1 VLIALKL
8 IKFFSKMN
16 KKLFVIFLSLIGT
29 GTASIMVSGIKLLS
43 QDLNPFMI
51 AFYRCLFGVII
62 MLPFMIYNYPEA
74 WKTHNIKLQFVR
86 SAINVYSMISW
97 FTAIGTLQLEKAAAI
112 GFTTPLF
119 TTILAIIFL
128 GEVIRIQRITALII
142 GFIGILVVIRP
153 GYIPFE
159 SGALWLLS
167 AAITFSIVIIIVK
180 KLTEKDSSLTTA
192 FYQMAFM
199 VPPTFLIALFFW
211 ESININQFLLFIF
224 VAIAG
229 FITQFSFA
237 QCLKMA
243 ETTFIMPIQFT
254 KLIWLSLIGYFFFME
269 VPDIW
274 TWIGASI
281 IFSSILFIAYREAIN
296 KNSLLKTKKVD
307 KLISNY

>member
-1 VLIALKL
+1 
-8 IKFFSKMN
+8 MN

-29 GTASIMVSGIKLLS
+29 GTAAIMVSGIKLLS
-43 QDLNPFMI
+43 QDLNPFII

-128 GEVIRIQRITALII
+128 GEVIRIQRITALIV

-199 VPPTFLIALFFW
+199 VPPTFFIALFFW

-254 KLIWLSLIGYFFFME
+254 KLVWLSLIGYFFFME

>member
-1 VLIALKL
+1 
-8 IKFFSKMN
+8 MN

-29 GTASIMVSGIKLLS
+29 GTAAIMVSGIKLLS

-128 GEVIRIQRITALII
+128 GEVIRIQRITALIV

-211 ESININQFLLFIF
+211 ESININQILLFIF

-274 TWIGASI
+274 TLIGASI

>member
-1 VLIALKL
+1 
-8 IKFFSKMN
+8 MN
-16 KKLFVIFLSLIGT
+16 KKLFVILLSLLGT
-29 GTASIMVSGIKLLS
+29 GTAAIMVSGIKLLS
-43 QDLNPFMI
+43 QDLNPFII

-128 GEVIRIQRITALII
+128 GEVIRIQRITALIV

-199 VPPTFLIALFFW
+199 VPPTFFIALFFW

-254 KLIWLSLIGYFFFME
+254 KLIWLSFIGYFFFME

>member
-1 VLIALKL
+1 
-8 IKFFSKMN
+8 
-16 KKLFVIFLSLIGT
+16 
-29 GTASIMVSGIKLLS
+29 MVSGIKLLS
-43 QDLNPFMI
+43 QDLNPFII

-128 GEVIRIQRITALII
+128 GEVIRIQRITALIV

-199 VPPTFLIALFFW
+199 VPPTFFIALFFW
-211 ESININQFLLFIF
+211 ESINISQFLLFIF

-296 KNSLLKTKKVD
+296 KNSLLKTKRVD
-307 KLISNY
+307 KIISNY

>member
-1 VLIALKL
+1 
-8 IKFFSKMN
+8 MN
-16 KKLFVIFLSLIGT
+16 KKLIVIFLSLIGT
-29 GTASIMVSGIKLLS
+29 GTAAIMVSGIKLLS

-62 MLPFMIYNYPEA
+62 MLPFMIYNHPDA
-74 WKTHNIKLQFVR
+74 WKTHNTKLQFIR
-86 SAINVYSMISW
+86 CSINVYSMISW
-97 FTAIGTLQLEKAAAI
+97 FTAIGTLQLEKAAVI

-128 GEVIRIQRITALII
+128 GEVIRVQRISALII

-167 AAITFSIVIIIVK
+167 AALTFSIVIIIVK

-211 ESININQFLLFIF
+211 ESVNLNQIFIFIF

-254 KLIWLSLIGYFFFME
+254 KLIWLSVIGYLFFKE
-269 VPDIW
+269 IPDIW
-274 TWIGASI
+274 TWLGGSI
-281 IFSSILFIAYREAIN
+281 IFSSILFIAYRETIN
-296 KNSLLKTKKVD
+296 KNNLLKSKKVD
-307 KLISNY
+307 KLLSNF

>member
-1 VLIALKL
+1 
-8 IKFFSKMN
+8 MN

-29 GTASIMVSGIKLLS
+29 GTAAIMVSGIKLLS
-43 QDLNPFMI
+43 QDLNPFII

-128 GEVIRIQRITALII
+128 GEVIRIQRITALIV

-199 VPPTFLIALFFW
+199 VPPTFFIALFFW

-254 KLIWLSLIGYFFFME
+254 KLIWLSLIGYFFLKE

>member
-1 VLIALKL
+1 
-8 IKFFSKMN
+8 MN

-29 GTASIMVSGIKLLS
+29 GTAAIMVSGIKLLS

-86 SAINVYSMISW
+86 CAINVYSMISW

-128 GEVIRIQRITALII
+128 GEVIRIQRITALIV

-199 VPPTFLIALFFW
+199 VPPTFFIALFFW
-211 ESININQFLLFIF
+211 ESINISQFLLFIF

>member
-1 VLIALKL
+1 
-8 IKFFSKMN
+8 MN
-16 KKLFVIFLSLIGT
+16 KKLFVILLSLLGT
-29 GTASIMVSGIKLLS
+29 GTAAIMVSGIKLLS
-43 QDLNPFMI
+43 QDLNPFII

-128 GEVIRIQRITALII
+128 GEVIRIQRITALIV
-142 GFIGILVVIRP
+142 GFIGILVVVRP

-167 AAITFSIVIIIVK
+167 AAISFSIVIIIVK

-199 VPPTFLIALFFW
+199 VPPTFFIALFFW
-211 ESININQFLLFIF
+211 ESININQILLFIF

-237 QCLKMA
+237 QCLKLA

>member
-1 VLIALKL
+1 
-8 IKFFSKMN
+8 MN
-16 KKLFVIFLSLIGT
+16 KKLFVILLSLLGT
-29 GTASIMVSGIKLLS
+29 GTAAIMVSGIKLLS

-119 TTILAIIFL
+119 TTILAIILL
-128 GEVIRIQRITALII
+128 GEVIRIQRITALIV

-211 ESININQFLLFIF
+211 ESININQILLFIF

>member
-1 VLIALKL
+1 
-8 IKFFSKMN
+8 MN

-29 GTASIMVSGIKLLS
+29 GTAAIMVSGIKLLS

-128 GEVIRIQRITALII
+128 GEVIRIQRITALIV

-199 VPPTFLIALFFW
+199 VPPTFFIALFFW

>member
-1 VLIALKL
+1 
-8 IKFFSKMN
+8 MN

-29 GTASIMVSGIKLLS
+29 GTAAIMVSGIKLLS
-43 QDLNPFMI
+43 QDLNPFII

-128 GEVIRIQRITALII
+128 GEVIKIQRITALIV

-167 AAITFSIVIIIVK
+167 AAISFSIVIIIVK

-199 VPPTFLIALFFW
+199 VPPTFFIALFFW
-211 ESININQFLLFIF
+211 ESININQILLFIF

>member
-1 VLIALKL
+1 
-8 IKFFSKMN
+8 MN
-16 KKLFVIFLSLIGT
+16 KKLIVIFLSLIGT
-29 GTASIMVSGIKLLS
+29 GTAAIMVSGIKLLS

-51 AFYRCLFGVII
+51 AFYRCLFGVIV
-62 MLPFMIYNYPEA
+62 MLPFMTYNHPDA
-74 WKTHNIKLQFVR
+74 WKTHNIKLQFIR
-86 SAINVYSMISW
+86 CSINVYSMISW
-97 FTAIGTLQLEKAAAI
+97 FTAIGTLQLEKAAVI

-128 GEVIRIQRITALII
+128 GEVIRVQRISALII

-167 AAITFSIVIIIVK
+167 AALTFSIVIIIVK

-211 ESININQFLLFIF
+211 ESVNLNQIFIFIF

-254 KLIWLSLIGYFFFME
+254 KLIWLSVIGYLFFKE
-269 VPDIW
+269 IPDIW
-274 TWIGASI
+274 TWLGASI
-281 IFSSILFIAYREAIN
+281 IFSSILFIAYRETIN
-296 KNSLLKTKKVD
+296 KNNLLKSKKVD
-307 KLISNY
+307 KLLSNF

>member
-1 VLIALKL
+1 
-8 IKFFSKMN
+8 MN
-16 KKLFVIFLSLIGT
+16 KKLFVILLSLLGT
-29 GTASIMVSGIKLLS
+29 GTAAIMVSGIKLLS

-62 MLPFMIYNYPEA
+62 MLPFMIYNYPDA

-128 GEVIRIQRITALII
+128 GEVIRIQRITALIV

-199 VPPTFLIALFFW
+199 VPPTFFIALFFW

>member
-1 VLIALKL
+1 
-8 IKFFSKMN
+8 MN
-16 KKLFVIFLSLIGT
+16 KKLFVILLSLIGT
-29 GTASIMVSGIKLLS
+29 GTAAIMVSGIKLLS
-43 QDLNPFMI
+43 QDLNPFII

-128 GEVIRIQRITALII
+128 GEVIRIQRITALIV
-142 GFIGILVVIRP
+142 GFIVILVVIRP
-153 GYIPFE
+153 VYIPFE
-159 SGALWLLS
+159 SAALWLLS

-199 VPPTFLIALFFW
+199 VPPTFFIALFFW

>member
-1 VLIALKL
+1 
-8 IKFFSKMN
+8 MN
-16 KKLFVIFLSLIGT
+16 KKLFVILLSLLGT
-29 GTASIMVSGIKLLS
+29 GTAAIMVSGIKLLS
-43 QDLNPFMI
+43 QDLNPFII

-128 GEVIRIQRITALII
+128 GEVIRIQRITALIV

-199 VPPTFLIALFFW
+199 VPPTFFIALFFW

-254 KLIWLSLIGYFFFME
+254 KLVWLSLIGYFFFME

>member
-1 VLIALKL
+1 
-8 IKFFSKMN
+8 MN

-29 GTASIMVSGIKLLS
+29 GTAAIMVSGIKLLS

-167 AAITFSIVIIIVK
+167 AAIAFSIVIIIVK

-199 VPPTFLIALFFW
+199 VPPTFFIALFFW
-211 ESININQFLLFIF
+211 ESINISQILLFIF

>member
-1 VLIALKL
+1 
-8 IKFFSKMN
+8 MN

-29 GTASIMVSGIKLLS
+29 GTAAIMVSGIKLLS
-43 QDLNPFMI
+43 QDLNPFII

-128 GEVIRIQRITALII
+128 GEVIRIQRITALIV

-199 VPPTFLIALFFW
+199 VPPTFFIALFFW

-296 KNSLLKTKKVD
+296 KNSLLKSKKVD

>member
-1 VLIALKL
+1 
-8 IKFFSKMN
+8 MN

-29 GTASIMVSGIKLLS
+29 GTAAIMVSGIKLLS
-43 QDLNPFMI
+43 QDLNPFII

-167 AAITFSIVIIIVK
+167 AAIAFSIVIIIVK

-199 VPPTFLIALFFW
+199 VPPTFFIALFFW
-211 ESININQFLLFIF
+211 ESININQILLFIF

>member
-1 VLIALKL
+1 
-8 IKFFSKMN
+8 MN
-16 KKLFVIFLSLIGT
+16 KKLIVIFLSLIGT
-29 GTASIMVSGIKLLS
+29 GTAAIMVSGIKLLS

-51 AFYRCLFGVII
+51 AFYRCLFGVIV
-62 MLPFMIYNYPEA
+62 MLPFMTYNHPDA
-74 WKTHNIKLQFVR
+74 WKTHNTKLQFIR
-86 SAINVYSMISW
+86 CSINVYSMISW
-97 FTAIGTLQLEKAAAI
+97 FTAIGTLQLEKAAVI

-128 GEVIRIQRITALII
+128 GEVIRVQRISALII

-167 AAITFSIVIIIVK
+167 AALTFSIVIIIVK

-211 ESININQFLLFIF
+211 ESVNLNQIFIFIF

-254 KLIWLSLIGYFFFME
+254 KLIWLSVIGYLFFKE
-269 VPDIW
+269 IPDIW
-274 TWIGASI
+274 TWLGASI
-281 IFSSILFIAYREAIN
+281 IFSSILFIAYRETIN
-296 KNSLLKTKKVD
+296 KNNLLKSKKVD
-307 KLISNY
+307 KLLSNF

>member
-1 VLIALKL
+1 
-8 IKFFSKMN
+8 MN
-16 KKLFVIFLSLIGT
+16 KKLFVILLSLLGT
-29 GTASIMVSGIKLLS
+29 GTAAIMVSGIKLLS
-43 QDLNPFMI
+43 QDLNPFII

-128 GEVIRIQRITALII
+128 GEVIRIQRITALIV

-199 VPPTFLIALFFW
+199 VPPTFFIALFFW

-296 KNSLLKTKKVD
+296 KNSLLKTKRVD
-307 KLISNY
+307 KIISNY

>member
-1 VLIALKL
+1 
-8 IKFFSKMN
+8 MN
-16 KKLFVIFLSLIGT
+16 KKLFVILLSLLGT
-29 GTASIMVSGIKLLS
+29 GTAAIMVSGIKLLS
-43 QDLNPFMI
+43 QDLNPFII

-128 GEVIRIQRITALII
+128 GEVIRIQRITALIV

-199 VPPTFLIALFFW
+199 VPPTFFIALFFW

-296 KNSLLKTKKVD
+296 KNSLLKNKKVD

>member
-1 VLIALKL
+1 
-8 IKFFSKMN
+8 MN

-29 GTASIMVSGIKLLS
+29 GTAAIMVSGIKLLS
-43 QDLNPFMI
+43 QDLNPFII

-86 SAINVYSMISW
+86 CAINVYSMISW

-128 GEVIRIQRITALII
+128 GEVIRIQRITALIV

-211 ESININQFLLFIF
+211 ESININQILLFIF

>member
-1 VLIALKL
+1 
-8 IKFFSKMN
+8 MN

-29 GTASIMVSGIKLLS
+29 GTAAIMVSGIKLLS
-43 QDLNPFMI
+43 QDLNPFII

-86 SAINVYSMISW
+86 CAINVYSMISW

-128 GEVIRIQRITALII
+128 GEVIRIQRITALIV

-199 VPPTFLIALFFW
+199 VPPTFFIALFFW

>member
-1 VLIALKL
+1 
-8 IKFFSKMN
+8 MN
-16 KKLFVIFLSLIGT
+16 KKLFVILLSLLGT
-29 GTASIMVSGIKLLS
+29 GTAAIMVSGIKLLS

-128 GEVIRIQRITALII
+128 GEVVRIQRITALIV

-199 VPPTFLIALFFW
+199 VPPTFFIALFFW

>member
-1 VLIALKL
+1 
-8 IKFFSKMN
+8 MN
-16 KKLFVIFLSLIGT
+16 KKLFVILLSLLGT
-29 GTASIMVSGIKLLS
+29 GTAAIMVSGLKLLS

-128 GEVIRIQRITALII
+128 GEVIRIQRITALIV

-199 VPPTFLIALFFW
+199 VPPTFFIALFFW
-211 ESININQFLLFIF
+211 ESININQILLFIF

>member
-1 VLIALKL
+1 
-8 IKFFSKMN
+8 MN
-16 KKLFVIFLSLIGT
+16 KKLFVILLSLLGT
-29 GTASIMVSGIKLLS
+29 GTAAIMVSGIKLLS
-43 QDLNPFMI
+43 QDLNPFII

-128 GEVIRIQRITALII
+128 GEVIRIQRITALIV

-199 VPPTFLIALFFW
+199 VPPTFFIALFFW
-211 ESININQFLLFIF
+211 ESINKNQFLLFIF

>member
-1 VLIALKL
+1 
-8 IKFFSKMN
+8 MN
-16 KKLFVIFLSLIGT
+16 KKLFVIFLSLLGT
-29 GTASIMVSGIKLLS
+29 GTAAIMVSGIKLLS
-43 QDLNPFMI
+43 QDLNPFII

-86 SAINVYSMISW
+86 CAINVYSMISW

-128 GEVIRIQRITALII
+128 GEVIRIQRITALIV

-199 VPPTFLIALFFW
+199 VPPTFFIALFFW

>member
-1 VLIALKL
+1 
-8 IKFFSKMN
+8 MN

-29 GTASIMVSGIKLLS
+29 GTAAIMVSGIKLLS
-43 QDLNPFMI
+43 QDLNPFII

-128 GEVIRIQRITALII
+128 GEVIRIQRITALIV

-199 VPPTFLIALFFW
+199 VPPTFFIALFFW
-211 ESININQFLLFIF
+211 ESININQLLLFIF

>member
-1 VLIALKL
+1 
-8 IKFFSKMN
+8 MN
-16 KKLFVIFLSLIGT
+16 KKLIVIFLSLIGT
-29 GTASIMVSGIKLLS
+29 GTAAIMVSGIKLLS

-51 AFYRCLFGVII
+51 AFYRCLFGVIV
-62 MLPFMIYNYPEA
+62 MLPFMIYNHPDA
-74 WKTHNIKLQFVR
+74 WKTHNTKLQFIR
-86 SAINVYSMISW
+86 CSINVYSMISW
-97 FTAIGTLQLEKAAAI
+97 FTAIGTLQLEKAAVI

-128 GEVIRIQRITALII
+128 GEVIRVQRISALII

-167 AAITFSIVIIIVK
+167 AALTFSIVIIIVK

-211 ESININQFLLFIF
+211 ESVNLNQIFIFIF

-254 KLIWLSLIGYFFFME
+254 KLIWLSVIGYLFFKE
-269 VPDIW
+269 IPDIW
-274 TWIGASI
+274 TWLGASI
-281 IFSSILFIAYREAIN
+281 IFSSILFIAYRETIN
-296 KNSLLKTKKVD
+296 KNNLHKSKKVD
-307 KLISNY
+307 KLLSNF

>member
-1 VLIALKL
+1 
-8 IKFFSKMN
+8 MN

-29 GTASIMVSGIKLLS
+29 GTAAIMVSGIKLLS
-43 QDLNPFMI
+43 QDLNPFII

-211 ESININQFLLFIF
+211 ESININQILLFIF

>member
-1 VLIALKL
+1 
-8 IKFFSKMN
+8 MN
-16 KKLFVIFLSLIGT
+16 KKLIVIFLSLIGT
-29 GTASIMVSGIKLLS
+29 GTAAIMVSGIKLLS

-51 AFYRCLFGVII
+51 AFYRCLFGVIV
-62 MLPFMIYNYPEA
+62 MLPFMIYNHPDA
-74 WKTHNIKLQFVR
+74 WKTHNTKLQFIR
-86 SAINVYSMISW
+86 CSINVYSMISW
-97 FTAIGTLQLEKAAAI
+97 FTAIGTLQLEKAAVI

-128 GEVIRIQRITALII
+128 GEVIRVQRISALII

-167 AAITFSIVIIIVK
+167 AALTFSIVIIIVK

-211 ESININQFLLFIF
+211 ESVNLNQIFIFIF

-254 KLIWLSLIGYFFFME
+254 KLIWLSVIGYLFFKE
-269 VPDIW
+269 IPDIW
-274 TWIGASI
+274 TWLGASI
-281 IFSSILFIAYREAIN
+281 IFSSILFIAYRETIN
-296 KNSLLKTKKVD
+296 KNNLLKSKKVD
-307 KLISNY
+307 KLLSNF